1 MGILKPERGDA
12 IRRVL
17 WIALALNLLVAGAK
31 IAAGTLTATLSLVAD
46 GYHSL
51 LDGCSNILG
60 LITLRFAHRPPDEH
74 HQYGHRKF
82 EVLAAM
88 GISLLLFV
96 AAAEIVMESVQRF
109 RGGAAPDPSWIAVS
123 VAVVTLGINLF
134 VTRYEA
140 RMGRLLRSPFLLA
153 DAAHTRSDVFA
164 TIGVLLAISLVR
176 AGFPW
181 ADPIIATA
189 IGALILLA
197 GWRILTSGM
206 DVIADRRV
214 IDPAAVEEVALS
226 FDGVRACRQVRTRGM
241 EDAVFLDLAV
251 LLDPEL
257 SLRQAHDL
265 CDAIERALCARFPRL
280 ADIVIHPE
288 PQFVDGERSGGEAPS
303 GR

>member
-1 MGILKPERGDA
+1 M
-12 IRRVL
+12 
-17 WIALALNLLVAGAK
+17 
-31 IAAGTLTATLSLVAD
+31 AD

-60 LITLRFAHRPPDEH
+60 LITLRFAHKPPDEH

-96 AAAEIVMESVQRF
+96 AAGEIVMESVRRL
-109 RGGAAPDPSWIAVS
+109 RGGTAPEPSWITLS

-134 VTRYEA
+134 VTRYES

-164 TIGVLLAISLVR
+164 TIGVLLAIGLIR
-176 AGFPW
+176 AGLPW
-181 ADPIIATA
+181 ADPIVATG
-189 IGALILLA
+189 IGVLILLA
-197 GWRILTSGM
+197 GWRILTSG
-206 DVIADRRV
+206 VGVVADRRV
-214 IDPAAVEEVALS
+214 IDPAAVEEVTLG
-226 FDGVRACRQVRTRGM
+226 FDGVLACRQVRTRGL
-241 EDAVFLDLAV
+241 EDAAFLDLTV

-265 CDAIERALCARFPRL
+265 CDAIERALCARFPEL

-288 PQFVDGERSGGEAPS
+288 PRLGERDRAGGEAAS